1 MAGRLS
7 DAWLDELRSRAN
19 LEEIVSEYVPLKQK
33 GRRFWGCCP
42 FHNEKTPSFS
52 VDSEAQMY
60 YCFGCHK
67 GGTVINFVME
77 MERMEFMDAVRLL
90 ADRAHMEIP
99 EQSQTG
105 SGRISPDER
114 ERIYEANTL
123 AARFF
128 HSTLWTGEGAEAL
141 NYLYKRGLNDSDIR
155 RFGLGAAPKGWDALQ
170 RHMAEQGFDDA
181 LLEMKHLFWEFSN
194 AYNMESEFEWEKWE
208 RSGYL
213 NIQEVYA
220 FVVKNWRKLH
230 AQIQSGSIRVSY
242 ITRNAML
249 FIKNHFRQSPSVCD
263 VAEYVHVSPSHLSHV
278 FNRETQRS
286 IPTFVLECRMRETVR
301 LLENTDLKTGEI
313 AEKIGIENVSYF
325 LRVFKKTYGTT
336 PQEYRQMYEKNR

>member
-33 GRRFWGCCP
+33 GHRFWGCCP

-105 SGRISPDER
+105 SGRTSPDER
-114 ERIYEANTL
+114 ERIFEANTL

-128 HSTLWTGEGAEAL
+128 HSNLFTPDGAEAL
-141 NYLYKRGLNDSDIR
+141 NYLYGRGLNDSDIR
-155 RFGLGAAPKGWDALQ
+155 RFGLGAAPHGWDVLFQFLTEKGFA
-170 RHMAEQGFDDA
+170 AETLERAGLVVRKGDRAFDMFRNRAIFPIISARGDVLGFGGRAMGDA
-181 LLEMKHLFWEFSN
+181 QPK
-194 AYNMESEFEWEKWE
+194 
-208 RSGYL
+208 YL
-213 NIQEVYA
+213 NTSE
-220 FVVKNWRKLH
+220 
-230 AQIQSGSIRVSY
+230 
-242 ITRNAML
+242 T
-249 FIKNHFRQSPSVCD
+249 P
-263 VAEYVHVSPSHLSHV
+263 V
-278 FNRETQRS
+278 FNKRQGLYALNMVKKERNLTRL
-286 IPTFVLECRMRETVR
+286 VLVEGYMDTVSLRKYGVPGVVATLGTALTEEQAR
-301 LLENTDLKTGEI
+301 LMSKYATGAFDE
-313 AEKIGIENVSYF
+313 AVCFGG
-325 LRVFKKTYGTT
+325 LG
-336 PQEYRQMYEKNR
+336 QL